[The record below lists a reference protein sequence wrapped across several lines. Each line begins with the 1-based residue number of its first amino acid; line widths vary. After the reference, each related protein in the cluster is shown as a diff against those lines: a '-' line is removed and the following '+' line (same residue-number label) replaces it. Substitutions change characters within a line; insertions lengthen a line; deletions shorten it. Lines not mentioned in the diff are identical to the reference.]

1 MSWSDI
7 LLHYSLLNGNII
19 VNGPGL
25 DYGPGTGPQRQEG
38 GGGGYKMK
46 KALRI
51 FYFKYAVILRNYN
64 FLFKVTL
71 KGKSENVIKRARREV
86 ILPCQSWRLPSRRRN

>member
-1 MSWSDI
+1 
-7 LLHYSLLNGNII
+7 
-19 VNGPGL
+19 
-25 DYGPGTGPQRQEG
+25 
-38 GGGGYKMK
+38 MK

-51 FYFKYAVILRNYN
+51 FYFKNAVILRNYN

-71 KGKSENVIKRARREV
+71 KRKSENVIKTARREV